1 MLEDLDGL
9 KGLGAF
15 EGLGSLEDLEKFEQL
30 KRRFESEFGEPA
42 GDFVLASAPGR
53 LELAGNHTDH
63 QGGLVIS
70 SAISQRAWAL
80 AAENGLGM
88 IRLSMDGF
96 GSASICLSGETWA
109 EPVEDERGCSVAM
122 ARGMAAAFARKGG
135 VVRGFDVVTA
145 SDIPA
150 GFGVSSSAA
159 FEMLM
164 GACVEGLFGRA
175 VEDVDRV
182 KMALE
187 GMHVERAY
195 FGKMSGAQD
204 QLTSSMGG
212 VVAMDFAE
220 EIPGVRRIEFDADVC
235 GYAPCL
241 IDSRCDHSLYN
252 DEYDAVP
259 GDMFEVAELFGC
271 ERLGDAGYE
280 TFVERIGEVR
290 EKLGDAK
297 ALRALHYFAET
308 RRVRWQGECLE
319 GGDFE
324 GFLDHARLSGASS
337 AQYLANVSP
346 RADGS
351 GSSQPAMVIL
361 ALCAQILG
369 ERGAWRIHGG
379 GFGGSVLAFV
389 PCDERDSF
397 ERTMNSYLGYSACNF
412 VAMSPRGVDWKRLA
426 R

>member
-1 MLEDLDGL
+1 MDAMKLD
-9 KGLGAF
+9 
-15 EGLGSLEDLEKFEQL
+15 EL
-30 KRRFESEFGEPA
+30 KRRFEVEFGELA
-42 GDFVLASAPGR
+42 GEFVLASAPGR
-53 LELAGNHTDH
+53 MELAGNHTDH

-80 AAENGLGM
+80 AAENGLDE
-88 IRLSMDGF
+88 IRMSMDGF
-96 GSASICLSGETWA
+96 GAASICLSDEAWMD
-109 EPVEDERGCSVAM
+109 PVECERGCSVAM
-122 ARGMAAAFARKGG
+122 ARGMAATFARRGG
-135 VVRGFDVVTA
+135 TVRGFDVVTV

-164 GACVEGLFGRA
+164 GACVEGLFGQV
-175 VEDVDRV
+175 VEEIDRV
-182 KMALE
+182 SMALE

-204 QLTSSMGG
+204 QITSAMGG
-212 VVAMDFAE
+212 VVAMDFEKA
-220 EIPGVRRIEFDADVC
+220 IPVVRRIEFDAASC
-235 GYAPCL
+235 GYVPCL
-241 IDSRCDHSLYN
+241 IDSQCDHSLHN

-259 GDMFEVAELFGC
+259 GDMFEVAGMFGC
-271 ERLGDAGYE
+271 ERLGDVGFEA
-280 TFVERIGEVR
+280 FSERIGEVR
-290 EKLGDAK
+290 EAMGDAK

-308 RRVRWQGECLE
+308 RRVGWQGACLE

-324 GFLDHARLSGASS
+324 GFLGHARLSGASS

-351 GSSQPAMVIL
+351 GWSQPAMVIL

-369 ERGAWRIHGG
+369 DRGAWRIHGG

-389 PCDERDSF
+389 PCEDRDSF
-397 ERTMNSYLGYSACNF
+397 ERTMNAHLGYSACNF
-412 VAMSPRGVDWKRLA
+412 VEMSPRGVEWKRLA